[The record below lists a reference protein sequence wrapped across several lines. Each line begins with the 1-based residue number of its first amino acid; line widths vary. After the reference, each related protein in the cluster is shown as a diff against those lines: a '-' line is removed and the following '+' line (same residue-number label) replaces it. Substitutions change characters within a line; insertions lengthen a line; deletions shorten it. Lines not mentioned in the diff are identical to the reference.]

1 MLEPRPE
8 IPREDPLV
16 SAPQFLA
23 VPYSLFSLGGGW
35 SHRVL
40 GRSSV
45 AGLQGW
51 VESDTWVWRQV
62 GARPS
67 LPPPPQGGHCQS

>member
-16 SAPQFLA
+16 SGPQFLA
-23 VPYSLFSLGGGW
+23 VPYSLFSLGGRW

-45 AGLQGW
+45 AGLPG
-51 VESDTWVWRQV
+51 
-62 GARPS
+62 
-67 LPPPPQGGHCQS
+67 LGGV